1 MGDAGHMSTTAA
13 MELETRPVQQKGAL
27 LTADHD
33 LIATITIWWP
43 HSTLTI
49 LHCVLRRHGH
59 FGMKS
64 GINVMYVEVMYVQSL
79 ICTSL
84 LLLIIIDNRCG
95 ILVVSLKDI
104 GYRVKPALHLCIV

>member
-1 MGDAGHMSTTAA
+1 MTSFHIDNI
-13 MELETRPVQQKGAL
+13 AL
-27 LTADHD
+27 CIKEAWTFQNE
-33 LIATITIWWP
+33 
-43 HSTLTI
+43 
-49 LHCVLRRHGH
+49 G
-59 FGMKS
+59 
-64 GINVMYVEVMYVQSL
+64 GINVMYVDVMYVHSL